1 VLCANAALSPVRG
14 VQSKHAE
21 INSTYIPGRKKHG
34 YPPCGKAHVT
44 IADFAT
50 S

>member
-14 VQSKHAE
+14 VQFKRAE
-21 INSTYIPGRKKHG
+21 VNSTYIPGRKKHG